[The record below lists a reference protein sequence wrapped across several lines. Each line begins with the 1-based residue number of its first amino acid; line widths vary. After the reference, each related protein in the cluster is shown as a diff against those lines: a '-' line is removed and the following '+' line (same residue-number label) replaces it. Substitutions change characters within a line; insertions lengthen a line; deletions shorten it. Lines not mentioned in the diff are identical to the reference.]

1 MYSERDVAEIKARI
15 RKNIIVLVPVVAAI
29 LAAYVYALHTRVEWL
44 AMLMG
49 ALLFVAIAYGL
60 IAYLIPN
67 LRYRFFLRD
76 MQTGLTREM
85 QGVVLSVAEQS
96 EDQDGARVLP
106 VHMRVPEDEDDRIVY
121 LNASKAEGFPR
132 PGAEVRLRLYGRH
145 IREVLSQKG

>member
-15 RKNIIVLVPVVAAI
+15 RKNILVLVPIVAVI
-29 LAAYVYALHTRVEWL
+29 FAAYVYALHTRVEWL

-49 ALLFVAIAYGL
+49 ALLFVAITYGL

-85 QGVVLSVAEQS
+85 QGVVLSVSEQA

-121 LNASKAEGFPR
+121 LNASKTAGFPR